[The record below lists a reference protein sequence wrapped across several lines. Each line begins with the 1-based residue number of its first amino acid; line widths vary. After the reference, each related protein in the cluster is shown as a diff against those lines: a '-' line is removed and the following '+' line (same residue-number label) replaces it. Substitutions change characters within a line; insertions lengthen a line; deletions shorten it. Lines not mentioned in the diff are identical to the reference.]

1 METKSKNKNEVN
13 RERYVNI
20 KVASLY
26 TSLPVKTLYEWASIG
41 KIPSIKIGRR
51 VLFDLNDID
60 ALMAAKKRNTN
71 QVEEASG
78 KIIGDILMNDI

>member
-1 METKSKNKNEVN
+1 MNKNEVN

-20 KVASLY
+20 KAASRY
-26 TSLPVKTLYEWASIG
+26 TSIPVKTLYEWASIG

>member
-1 METKSKNKNEVN
+1 MKTKSMNKNEVN

-20 KVASLY
+20 KAASRY
-26 TSLPVKTLYEWASIG
+26 TSIPVKTLYEWASIG